1 MRKKLTWS
9 GRLQRAVVCLL
20 LLALLLLPRP
30 CSATPPPVI
39 TVQPL
44 SQSVLILGSVTFTVT
59 ASSGTTMSYQ
69 WSKNSATIAG
79 ATLSSYTI
87 ATVQTTDA
95 GTYSVK
101 VTNAKGSVTS
111 SGATLTVLA
120 APTIITQPLSQ
131 TATQGLS
138 ASLSVT
144 VSGAAPLS
152 YQWQLSGTSVAG
164 ATNAALVLTNL
175 QTTDAGSYMVVVT
188 NVWGSVTSAVAV
200 LTVRV
205 PPGITTQP
213 LDQALVAGQTASFS
227 VTASGTAPFGYQ
239 WSLNGTRL
247 SGSSNSAMTIANIDA
262 TDAGSYM
269 VVVTN
274 AAGSVTSAVA
284 TLTVYVLAGIL
295 TQPSSQTTTQGQN
308 AIFSIVTSGT
318 APLSYQWS
326 SSGTTLAGATNA
338 ALTLTNVQTTDASSY
353 TVVVTNA
360 WGSVTSAVAS
370 LTVLVPAGIATQP
383 QSQAVVVGQS
393 ATFSVAASGTTPLS
407 YQWRFNGTAMSGATS
422 PALTLSNVQSNQA
435 GSYLVVV
442 TNAAGSVTS
451 AVAALTVYVPA
462 GIATQPSSQ
471 TTTQGLNVAFSV
483 VSVGTAPFSY
493 QWSFNGAAL
502 SGASNAS
509 LVLTNVDPTDAG
521 SYTVAVT
528 NAWGSVTSA
537 VATLTVLV
545 PAGIATQPQ
554 SQAAVVGQSPTFSV
568 TASGTAPFS
577 YQWRFNGTAS
587 PGATSSAF
595 TLSNIQSN
603 KAGNYLV
610 VVTNAAG
617 SVTSAVAILTVY
629 VPAGI
634 ATQPS
639 SQTTTQGLNAAFSV
653 VPSGTAPFSYQW
665 CFNGTPLS
673 GVTSSALAL
682 TKVQTT
688 DAASYTVVV
697 TNTWGSVTSTVAT
710 LTVLVPPGITT
721 QPQSQAVVVGQS
733 PTFSVTASG
742 TAPFSYQWR
751 FNGTAS
757 PGATSSALTL
767 SNVQS
772 NKAGSYMVVAAN
784 AAGSVTSAVATLT
797 VYVPAGIATQP
808 SSQTTTQGLNAAF
821 SVVPSGTAPFSYQ
834 WRFNGTP
841 LAGAANAALALT
853 NVQTTDAGS
862 YTVAVT
868 NAWGSVTSA
877 VATLTILV
885 PPGITTQP
893 QSQAVVVGQSP
904 TFSVTASGTAPF
916 SYQWRFNGTA
926 LFGATSSALTLSN
939 VQSNK
944 AGSYLVVV
952 TNAAGSVTSTVATL
966 TVYVPAAIATQP
978 SSQTTTQGLNA
989 AFSVV
994 ASGTAPFSYQWRLS
1008 GTPLAGAT
1016 NSALALTNVQ
1026 TADAGSY
1033 TVEVTNSWGSV
1044 TSAVATLT
1052 VLVPPGIT
1060 TQPQSQAV
1068 VVGQSPTFTVTA
1080 SGTALFSYQ
1089 WRFNGTSLA
1098 GATKS
1103 AITLSNVQ
1111 SNKAGSYLVVV
1122 TNAAGSVTSAVA
1134 TLTVYVPPAITT
1146 QPLSQTVTQ
1155 GLNATFSVMASGTAP
1170 FSYQWQFC
1178 GT

>member
-1 MRKKLTWS
+1 MRNMVKMSRPLK
-9 GRLQRAVVCLL
+9 AAICLL
-20 LLALLLLPRP
+20 LLALFPTIP

-44 SQSVLILGSVTFTVT
+44 SQTVQILGSVTFTVT

-101 VTNAKGSVTS
+101 VTNAKGSVMS

-120 APTIITQPLSQ
+120 APTITTQPVSQ
-131 TATQGLS
+131 AATQGLS

-144 VSGAAPLS
+144 VSGAVPLS
-152 YQWQLSGTSVAG
+152 YQWQLSGTSLTD

-175 QTTDAGSYMVVVT
+175 QTTDAGSYTVVVT
-188 NVWGSVTSAVAV
+188 NAWGSVTSAVAA

-284 TLTVYVLAGIL
+284 TLTVYVPAGIL
-295 TQPSSQTTTQGQN
+295 TQPSSQTTTQGKN

-360 WGSVTSAVAS
+360 WGSATSAVAT

-393 ATFSVAASGTTPLS
+393 ATFSVAASGTAPFS
-407 YQWRFNGTAMSGATS
+407 YQWRFNGTASPGATS

-471 TTTQGLNVAFSV
+471 TTTQGLN
-483 VSVGTAPFSY
+483 
-493 QWSFNGAAL
+493 
-502 SGASNAS
+502 
-509 LVLTNVDPTDAG
+509 
-521 SYTVAVT
+521 
-528 NAWGSVTSA
+528 
-537 VATLTVLV
+537 
-545 PAGIATQPQ
+545 
-554 SQAAVVGQSPTFSV
+554 
-568 TASGTAPFS
+568 
-577 YQWRFNGTAS
+577 
-587 PGATSSAF
+587 
-595 TLSNIQSN
+595 
-603 KAGNYLV
+603 
-610 VVTNAAG
+610 
-617 SVTSAVAILTVY
+617 
-629 VPAGI
+629 
-634 ATQPS
+634 
-639 SQTTTQGLNAAFSV
+639 AAFSV

-665 CFNGTPLS
+665 LLNGTPLS

-682 TKVQTT
+682 TNVQTT
-688 DAASYTVVV
+688 DAASYTMVV

-721 QPQSQAVVVGQS
+721 QPQGQAVVVGQS

-772 NKAGSYMVVAAN
+772 NK
-784 AAGSVTSAVATLT
+784 T
-797 VYVPAGIATQP
+797 
-808 SSQTTTQGLNAAF
+808 
-821 SVVPSGTAPFSYQ
+821 
-834 WRFNGTP
+834 
-841 LAGAANAALALT
+841 
-853 NVQTTDAGS
+853 
-862 YTVAVT
+862 
-868 NAWGSVTSA
+868 
-877 VATLTILV
+877 
-885 PPGITTQP
+885 
-893 QSQAVVVGQSP
+893 
-904 TFSVTASGTAPF
+904 
-916 SYQWRFNGTA
+916 
-926 LFGATSSALTLSN
+926 
-939 VQSNK
+939 
-944 AGSYLVVV
+944 
-952 TNAAGSVTSTVATL
+952 
-966 TVYVPAAIATQP
+966 
-978 SSQTTTQGLNA
+978 
-989 AFSVV
+989 
-994 ASGTAPFSYQWRLS
+994 
-1008 GTPLAGAT
+1008 
-1016 NSALALTNVQ
+1016 
-1026 TADAGSY
+1026 
-1033 TVEVTNSWGSV
+1033 
-1044 TSAVATLT
+1044 
-1052 VLVPPGIT
+1052 
-1060 TQPQSQAV
+1060 
-1068 VVGQSPTFTVTA
+1068 
-1080 SGTALFSYQ
+1080 
-1089 WRFNGTSLA
+1089 
-1098 GATKS
+1098 
-1103 AITLSNVQ
+1103 
-1111 SNKAGSYLVVV
+1111 GSYLVVV

-1134 TLTVYVPPAITT
+1134 TLTEIGRAH
-1146 QPLSQTVTQ
+1146 
-1155 GLNATFSVMASGTAP
+1155 
-1170 FSYQWQFC
+1170 
-1178 GT
+1178 